1 MLLSGDCV
9 VPSEVMTYAR
19 WLAEAARKKSRFKAS
34 GVRMKSPLPSSGLR
48 QTDDNNTPDYK
59 HY

>member
-1 MLLSGDCV
+1 M
-9 VPSEVMTYAR
+9 PSEVMTYAR

>member
-1 MLLSGDCV
+1 M
-9 VPSEVMTYAR
+9 PSEVMTYSR